1 MIYSRR
7 VIGLIIDGV
16 NFSLDKM
23 ARNKSKFK
31 FKFSLVQL
39 VQRLISLTTRQL
51 NTQQTSHHQYT
62 QRDIVES
69 LL

>member
-1 MIYSRR
+1 MIYSR
-7 VIGLIIDGV
+7 VVGLTIDGV
-16 NFSLDKM
+16 NFRLDKM
-23 ARNKSKFK
+23 ARNNSKFK

-39 VQRLISLTTRQL
+39 VQRLISLTTRQP

-62 QRDIVES
+62 QKEIVES